1 MAKGGK
7 IQTFAQQLM
16 NKYVPFF
23 DVEKDKMLGNTQLAF
38 AAAYKRRD
46 EKYMLT
52 KKIKI
57 WGVEN
62 QQVVFVSVSPEP
74 VTVERVQQYIDDL
87 ENDFALYVPSH
98 EEHMSTI
105 ITGILVTDQAVS
117 EKIVKKV
124 RKYRKV
130 KFVKFGL
137 HGWVE
142 IYFALVD
149 LKQKKLTIHPKGH
162 SFVQVID
169 KLVKEEREGI

>member
-105 ITGILVTDQAVS
+105 ITGILVTDQAVF
-117 EKIVKKV
+117 EKI
-124 RKYRKV
+124 
-130 KFVKFGL
+130 
-137 HGWVE
+137 
-142 IYFALVD
+142 
-149 LKQKKLTIHPKGH
+149 
-162 SFVQVID
+162 S
-169 KLVKEEREGI
+169 